1 MPKGVLFDLDGTLL
15 DSAPDFIV
23 SLNNLLKKYGKPKL
37 DSEII
42 RANVSD
48 GSWKLISLGFQI
60 ERSHKDCKKLR
71 EELLNEYEKN
81 LLAYGGVF
89 DGVSDILESLKL
101 SNIPYGI
108 ITNKPLRFAKSIIKK
123 EIVFEDCK
131 VLICSDHLT
140 NMKPDPEGIL
150 KGCKELGIHPTECV
164 YVGDHINDLEA
175 GINAGTKILAC
186 YYGYSLNQGSHAR
199 HIMGANQ
206 PRDLIKLIA
215 SL

>member
-23 SLNNLLKKYGKPKL
+23 SLNNLLKRYGKPKL

-42 RANVSD
+42 RANVSN

-71 EELLNEYEKN
+71 EELLNEYERN

-108 ITNKPLRFAKSIIKK
+108 VTNKPLRFAKSIIKK

-131 VLICSDHLT
+131 ALILSL
-140 NMKPDPEGIL
+140 
-150 KGCKELGIHPTECV
+150 IH
-164 YVGDHINDLEA
+164 I
-175 GINAGTKILAC
+175 
-186 YYGYSLNQGSHAR
+186 
-199 HIMGANQ
+199 
-206 PRDLIKLIA
+206 
-215 SL
+215 

>member
-1 MPKGVLFDLDGTLL
+1 MELKMPKGVLFDLDGTLL

-81 LLAYGGVF
+81 LLA
-89 DGVSDILESLKL
+89 
-101 SNIPYGI
+101 
-108 ITNKPLRFAKSIIKK
+108 
-123 EIVFEDCK
+123 
-131 VLICSDHLT
+131 
-140 NMKPDPEGIL
+140 
-150 KGCKELGIHPTECV
+150 
-164 YVGDHINDLEA
+164 
-175 GINAGTKILAC
+175 
-186 YYGYSLNQGSHAR
+186 
-199 HIMGANQ
+199 
-206 PRDLIKLIA
+206 
-215 SL
+215 